1 MTDQSE
7 AWPPGEILAAYDWQ
21 DGACF
26 RCRDGARSVAHIA
39 TVTAPGGASVRLL
52 MCGSC
57 ILREE
62 ELRLSR
68 AIATGATYVPGR
80 IGRSPDS

>member
-1 MTDQSE
+1 MTDRSD

-21 DGACF
+21 DGDCF
-26 RCRDGARSVAHIA
+26 RCRDADRSVAHIA
-39 TVTAPGGASVRLL
+39 TVAAPIGATVRLL

-62 ELRLSR
+62 EARLSR
-68 AIATGATYVPGR
+68 AIATGAAYVPGR
-80 IGRSPDS
+80 IGRPAEG